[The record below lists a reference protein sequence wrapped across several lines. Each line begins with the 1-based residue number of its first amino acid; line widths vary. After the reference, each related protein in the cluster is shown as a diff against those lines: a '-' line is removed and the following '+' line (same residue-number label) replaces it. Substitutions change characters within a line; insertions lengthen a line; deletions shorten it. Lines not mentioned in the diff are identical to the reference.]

1 MRSKQSRDAG
11 FTLIEV
17 LVVLVILGL
26 TAALVLA
33 RGPVRSAGM
42 EARTA
47 ASEVAETLRL
57 GRSVAIAGDRPAA
70 VTLDVASHWLT
81 LDGARRTRR
90 GEEVVA
96 GLPFTDL
103 AVRSPRGA
111 GTVCLTED
119 GVTLRADGEVDGRR
133 GAFTASSVSYG
144 PQQDGLF
151 RVPPEYMQFSMPK
164 LGRVK

>member
-1 MRSKQSRDAG
+1 LRSKQSRDAG

-70 VTLDVASHWLT
+70 VTIDVASHWLT
-81 LDGARRTRR
+81 LDGARR
-90 GEEVVA
+90 A
-96 GLPFTDL
+96 LLPASLPL
-103 AVRSPRGA
+103 AARM
-111 GTVCLTED
+111 
-119 GVTLRADGEVDGRR
+119 ADGTEPRCAVFDFASDGSATGGTIALGTSARRILVTVDWL
-133 GAFTASSVSYG
+133 T
-144 PQQDGLF
+144 
-151 RVPPEYMQFSMPK
+151 
-164 LGRVK
+164 GRVDVANAP